1 MKENF
6 NIKHFLVKLVA
17 ITFAIIIVINVT
29 YNLILADKIEGIN
42 KILQISKKENITFAK
57 EKIRS
62 EIESGLEKENILND
76 KDAKLLLKFYKKLK
90 KEIIQAEGK

>member
-62 EIESGLEKENILND
+62 EIKSGLEKENILND

>member
-6 NIKHFLVKLVA
+6 NIKHFLLKLVA